1 MPGQVLIVDD
11 DQHTCELIE
20 EIVAGQGLVADV
32 ASSVGEARRR
42 CAGHRYHL
50 LMVDQRLPDGY
61 GLDFVKEL
69 DVSRTRQVAVLMTG
83 FVDVRDAVCAI
94 REGLFDYLAKPF
106 DSLDTLEATLRRAL
120 AYDAALREADAFRE
134 MLSQGGDAEALVGQ
148 SPAVQRLL
156 AKLAQVAPLD
166 TTVLIEGESGT
177 GKELVARQLH
187 RQSHRHEHPFVAVN
201 CGALTEE
208 LLESSLFGYER
219 GAFTGAERTTPGFFE
234 AAAGGTL
241 FLDEIADMSPRL
253 QVALLRV
260 VEERSFKR
268 LGSQALQQGD
278 FRLVCAAN
286 RPLSELVAAGQFRE
300 DLMWRLSVVTLET
313 PPLRNRRSDIPL
325 LASYFLDQLNRRYGR
340 QAGPLTPEALEAL
353 EHAPWRGNVREL
365 RHVIERVVALQP
377 LGAITERDL
386 FEPSHTAARA
396 SDRMHEMPLDYAAAR
411 QQFEVR
417 WLQQLMKTANGN
429 VSAAARMSGL
439 ARQNLYTRLR
449 RYQE

>member
-1 MPGQVLIVDD
+1 MPGRVLIVDD
-11 DQHTCELIE
+11 DKHTCELIE
-20 EIVAGQGLVADV
+20 AMVTGQGLVADV
-32 ASSVGEARRR
+32 ASSVAEARQH
-42 CAGHRYHL
+42 CAAHRYHL
-50 LMVDQRLPDGY
+50 LMVDQRLPDGN

-83 FVDVRDAVCAI
+83 FVDVRDAVSTI

-106 DSLDTLEATLRRAL
+106 ESLDALEATLRRAL
-120 AYDAALREADAFRE
+120 AYDAALREADAFRQ
-134 MLSQGGDAEALVGQ
+134 MLSQGGHAEALVGQ
-148 SPAVQRLL
+148 SPAIQRLL
-156 AKLAQVAPLD
+156 AKVAQVAPLD

-187 RQSHRHEHPFVAVN
+187 RQSERNEQPFVAVN

-234 AAAGGTL
+234 AAGGGTL

-253 QVALLRV
+253 QAALLRV

-268 LGSQALQQGD
+268 LGSQALQRGD
-278 FRLVCAAN
+278 FRLICATN

-313 PPLRNRRSDIPL
+313 PPLRDRRSDIPL
-325 LASYFLDQLNRRYGR
+325 LASYFLDQLNQRYGR
-340 QAGPLTPEALEAL
+340 QTGPLTPEALEAL
-353 EHAPWRGNVREL
+353 ERAPWRGNVREL

-377 LGAITERDL
+377 LGSITERDL
-386 FEPSHTAARA
+386 FEQPHVSALSSAKPQ
-396 SDRMHEMPLDYAAAR
+396 EMPLDYAAAR
-411 QQFEVR
+411 QQFEAR
-417 WLQQLMKTANGN
+417 WLKQLMEAADGN